1 MNQNLNNNVVLQKFL
16 ITVDSSISLLNTY
29 FRIVAAANNI
39 RLSKRE
45 LDLIVFTAL
54 HRDISSGGKKE
65 EFVKQHGSSVQ
76 TIFNMLPRLKKKGF
90 FVTKDKKVVINP
102 KLNID
107 HNKTDLNVRIQTNN
121 L

>member
-1 MNQNLNNNVVLQKFL
+1 MNQNLNNNIHLQKFL
-16 ITVDSSISLLNTY
+16 ITVDNSTILLQTY
-29 FRIVAAANNI
+29 FKLVAAANNI

-45 LDLIVFTAL
+45 LDLVVFTTL

-90 FVTKDKKVVINP
+90 FVTRDRKVVINP

-107 HNKTDLNVRIQTNN
+107 FSKIDLNVRIQTVNV
-121 L
+121 